1 MISRTA
7 KILSAAGIAATLVGT
22 WAISRPLPPFADATG
37 TRPAQENAK
46 GAASGAMPRS
56 PLHEQPIIACGM
68 LSYSDCKTL
77 EMALPM

>member
-7 KILSAAGIAATLVGT
+7 KILTAAGIAATLVGT
-22 WAISRPLPPFADATG
+22 SAISRTLPPFADATG
-37 TRPAQENAK
+37 TRPAQE

-77 EMALPM
+77 EMALPR